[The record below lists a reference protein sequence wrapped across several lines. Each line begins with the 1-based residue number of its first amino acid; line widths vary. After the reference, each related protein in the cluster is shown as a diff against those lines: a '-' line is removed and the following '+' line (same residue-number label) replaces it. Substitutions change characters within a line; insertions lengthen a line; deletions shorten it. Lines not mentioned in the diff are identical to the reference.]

1 MPVIK
6 LKSNTVA
13 STVPTTGQL
22 ELGEVAINTYD
33 GVDAYLLKKMEFSL
47 METTYNI
54 GYDHKLK

>member
-1 MPVIK
+1 MSVIK

-33 GVDAYLLKKMEFSL
+33 GVDAYLLKKMEFSF
-47 METTYNI
+47 MENNI
-54 GYDHKLK
+54 